1 MALDKSMIAIILAAN
16 AIAASV
22 LYQRLD
28 SLGYTVPFKHH
39 IETLYEKLGL
49 YHAAYTQCGQLQDT
63 MFILTSSRVV
73 HPDGVRPGAITI
85 RGGKIVDVADQL
97 PAKPRYP
104 VVDYKYAVISPG
116 VIDVHVHMNEPGR
129 EHWEGM
135 ETGTAAAAA
144 GGSTTV
150 IDMPLN
156 SHPCTT
162 TAQLLQQKMKIAEAK
177 AKVNV
182 GFWAGIT
189 PENAHQEDVL
199 WGMLKAGALGFK
211 AFLAPSGMDDFRNV
225 SRSDVAGAMH
235 FLLSKG
241 APFFV
246 HAELVTEVQQAEESP
261 DPRKYASYLATR
273 PASFE
278 EDAAALLLDVL
289 LQEHIPPTR
298 GFFLHIAHLGD
309 AKNVEGFRAVK
320 RRLPLSVETCPH
332 YLLFSAEEIA
342 DGDTK
347 FKCAPP
353 LRDEQNRRGLL
364 EAVAAGDIDIIS
376 SDHSPAPAELKQVES
391 GDFMK
396 AWGGISGLQYLLPAA
411 WTAVREAGV
420 DLLQLSHLLSTNP
433 AHLAGLPRKGLIAAE
448 MDADLVVWDPEAAA
462 DTSVGHNRHQHKL
475 SPYTDMKLK
484 GRVLATF
491 VKGHKVF
498 DEQQGVFDGHCG
510 QVLRKKW
517 LDVIRERKQKK
528 SEL

>member
-1 MALDKSMIAIILAAN
+1 MILIILAAN
-16 AIAASV
+16 VIAAGV

-28 SLGYTVPFKHH
+28 SLGYTVPFKHSVEA
-39 IETLYEKLGL
+39 IYEKLGI
-49 YHAAYTQCGQLQDT
+49 YHAAYPQCGQLQDT

-85 RGGKIVDVADQL
+85 RGGKIVDVSDKV

-104 VVDYKYAVISPG
+104 VLDYKYAVISPG

-150 IDMPLN
+150 VDMPLN
-156 SHPCTT
+156 SNPCTT
-162 TAQLLQQKMKIAEAK
+162 TAELLKEKMKIAEAK

-182 GFWAGIT
+182 GFWGGIT
-189 PENAHQEDVL
+189 PDNAHNDEVL

-211 AFLAPSGMDDFRNV
+211 SFLAPSGISDFANV

-246 HAELVTEVQQAEESP
+246 HAELVTDVEQAEENP
-261 DPRKYASYLATR
+261 DPRKYSTYLATR
-273 PASFE
+273 PAKFE
-278 EDAAALLLDVL
+278 EDAAHMLIDVL
-289 LQEHIPPTR
+289 VEEHIPPTR

-309 AKNVEGFRAVK
+309 AKNIEAFRAVK

-332 YLLFSAEEIA
+332 YLLFAAEQIA

-353 LRDEQNRRGLL
+353 LRDEANRRGLL
-364 EAVAAGDIDIIS
+364 EAVASGDIDIIS
-376 SDHSPAPAELKQVES
+376 SDHSPAPADLKETQS
-391 GDFMK
+391 GDFLK
-396 AWGGISGLQYLLPAA
+396 AWGGISGMQYLLPAT
-411 WTAVREAGV
+411 WTAVKAAGV
-420 DLLQLSHLLSTNP
+420 DLFQLSQLLSTNP
-433 AHLAGLPRKGLIAAE
+433 AHLASLQHKGLIAAE
-448 MDADLVVWDPEAAA
+448 MDADIVVWDPEADA
-462 DTSVGHNRHQHKL
+462 DTSTIHNRHQHKL

-484 GRVLATF
+484 GKVLATF
-491 VKGHKVF
+491 VGGHKVF
-498 DEQQGVFDGHCG
+498 DEKQGVFDGQCG
-510 QVLRKKW
+510 KVLRRKW
-517 LDVIRERKQKK
+517 LDIIRDKKQKNA
-528 SEL
+528 EL